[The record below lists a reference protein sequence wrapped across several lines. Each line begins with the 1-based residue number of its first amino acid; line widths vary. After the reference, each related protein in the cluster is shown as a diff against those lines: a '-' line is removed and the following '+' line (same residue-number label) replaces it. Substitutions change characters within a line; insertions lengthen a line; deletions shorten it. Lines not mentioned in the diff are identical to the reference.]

1 MYESLTSL
9 LPKLQGAEYGEWI
22 IDRENDGSPEHPKQF
37 PFVAYGRAVTDLENA
52 IYRFIDEHKEMELTR
67 YGDILEKANIK
78 WDAQSMK
85 YADVSD
91 LDGRT
96 VMALL
101 VGAVRAERFC
111 DGALLAFCEGGNV
124 AKWLQRLKE
133 LDEMRKNALL
143 YKNLVDSELE
153 RKKLIIEDQE
163 RIIKKYATDKNKTG
177 IAPVLSADY
186 KENTQDIL
194 LRTHIEYDT
203 DYQYPISF
211 SDFQ

>member
-111 DGALLAFCEGGNV
+111 DGARLAVCEGGNV

-133 LDEMRKNALL
+133 LDE
-143 YKNLVDSELE
+143 EL
-153 RKKLIIEDQE
+153 Q
-163 RIIKKYATDKNKTG
+163 NK
-177 IAPVLSADY
+177 
-186 KENTQDIL
+186 E
-194 LRTHIEYDT
+194 
-203 DYQYPISF
+203 
-211 SDFQ
+211 

>member
-1 MYESLTSL
+1 
-9 LPKLQGAEYGEWI
+9 
-22 IDRENDGSPEHPKQF
+22 
-37 PFVAYGRAVTDLENA
+37 
-52 IYRFIDEHKEMELTR
+52 MELTR

-133 LDEMRKNALL
+133 LDE
-143 YKNLVDSELE
+143 EL
-153 RKKLIIEDQE
+153 Q
-163 RIIKKYATDKNKTG
+163 NK
-177 IAPVLSADY
+177 
-186 KENTQDIL
+186 E
-194 LRTHIEYDT
+194 
-203 DYQYPISF
+203 
-211 SDFQ
+211 

>member
-1 MYESLTSL
+1 MYESLTSF

-37 PFVAYGRAVTDLENA
+37 PFVAYGRTVTDLENA
-52 IYRFIDEHKEMELTR
+52 IYRFIDEHKEMELTC
-67 YGDILEKANIK
+67 YGDILENASIK

-85 YADVSD
+85 YADVSV

-133 LDEMRKNALL
+133 LDE
-143 YKNLVDSELE
+143 ELQS
-153 RKKLIIEDQE
+153 KK
-163 RIIKKYATDKNKTG
+163 
-177 IAPVLSADY
+177 
-186 KENTQDIL
+186 
-194 LRTHIEYDT
+194 
-203 DYQYPISF
+203 
-211 SDFQ
+211 